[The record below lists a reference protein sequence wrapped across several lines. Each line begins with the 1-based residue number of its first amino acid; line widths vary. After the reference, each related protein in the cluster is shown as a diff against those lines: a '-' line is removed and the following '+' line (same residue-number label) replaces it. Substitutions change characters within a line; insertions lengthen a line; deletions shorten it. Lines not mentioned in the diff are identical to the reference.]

1 MKQKRSFLPAV
12 FTLVMLACVLF
23 VVWYVP
29 AVHALRFQLQDVQK
43 SLETSQGRERKQQ
56 YEYDKTVASLPE
68 VQAEL
73 ERIIPLS
80 EAASLEVQTLK
91 EKRKELRDE
100 KKMLEEQ
107 SVSSGAQKED

>member
-29 AVHALRFQLQDVQK
+29 AVHFQLQDVQK